1 MQRVKDCIFCRIV
14 DKKTAAVILWED
26 KDILS
31 IMDLYPAANGHVLI
45 LPKRH
50 IENLYS
56 LPTDLGCRIME
67 TAIKIANAIKVTLT
81 PEGLNLVQAN
91 GNIAGQ
97 TIPHFHMHI
106 VPRYKND
113 AIIFKFG
120 HGTVS
125 TDISELGKVASRIQK
140 GLDRSDYNQPERL
153 KD

>member
-1 MQRVKDCIFCRIV
+1 MQRVRDCIFCRIV

-31 IMDLYPAANGHVLI
+31 ILDLYPAASGHVLI

-113 AIIFKFG
+113 AITFTFG

-125 TDISELGKVASRIQK
+125 TDIDELDKVASQIQK
-140 GLDRSDYNQPERL
+140 GLDRSDYYQPERQ